1 MYCRTRSF
9 SLNWSRGE
17 SSFLGFQN
25 GGRLCIFCVVFA
37 GGCMSGGSILQF
49 KVFGLEVGSGAF
61 PTSFRRVVRF
71 VASWTFWILFLGI
84 LPVIAALF
92 LLWFIFSA
100 FILDMSGFFA
110 IVAGNVWSMPE
121 ERRPVPCRVAVGAVD
136 IVGTGMS
143 SPPQVH

>member
-1 MYCRTRSF
+1 M
-9 SLNWSRGE
+9 LNLVFWV
-17 SSFLGFQN
+17 FQN

-37 GGCMSGGSILQF
+37 GGRMSGGSVLQF

-92 LLWFIFSA
+92 LLSFKFSA

-110 IVAGNVWSMPE
+110 IVAGNVWIDARGKEASS
-121 ERRPVPCRVAVGAVD
+121 RSCCCRGSGHCWYWNV
-136 IVGTGMS
+136 IPLLKSIEFKLTF
-143 SPPQVH
+143 